1 MDPLM
6 DAGTFLPGA
15 VPHFTTALTG
25 PLPDLERRIL
35 DAMPAIEHWLHGQWQ
50 GRVTPFYASVDL
62 RNSNFKL
69 APIDTNLYPGGFN
82 NLNPDFDALCVQATI
97 AAVKNHCPDA
107 RRVLLIPENHTR
119 NMRYMQNVEALQ
131 RILRNA
137 GMHVRLGSLVPD
149 LTAPTDIE
157 LPTGGK
163 LRLDPLV
170 RTGNRIGVDGFDPCM
185 VLLNND
191 LSSGLPEIL
200 RNLEQPVLPPLH
212 AGWYMRRKSNHFAVY
227 KDVATELAQLIGID
241 PWLIDPCFGSCGK
254 INFHEHTGEDRLA
267 DCVSEVLARTRVKY
281 QEYGIKQEPFV
292 IVKADSG
299 TYGMAIMTIKDPAEV
314 RNLNRKDRKKMEM
327 GKGHVEVHEVLVQE
341 GVYSFETVNGGVAEP
356 VVYMID
362 QFVVGAFYRVC
373 AGRGQDRN
381 LNVPGSYFEQLAFE
395 KPADSLNRDDA
406 GRPPNRFYAYG
417 VIARL
422 ALVAAAIELE
432 KMEQALK
439 KNSAASPGVAPH

>member
-1 MDPLM
+1 MN
-6 DAGTFLPGA
+6 TGA

-25 PLPDLERRIL
+25 PAPDLERRIL
-35 DAMPAIEHWLHGQWQ
+35 DAMPAIEHWLRGQWHAHA
-50 GRVTPFYASVDL
+50 TPFYGSVDL

-69 APIDTNLYPGGFN
+69 AAIDTNLYPGGFN
-82 NLNPDFDALCVQATI
+82 NLNRDFDALCVQATI
-97 AAVKNHCPDA
+97 AAVKNNCPGA

-131 RILRNA
+131 RILCSA
-137 GMHVRLGSLVPD
+137 GLQVRIGSLLPD

-157 LPTGGK
+157 LPDGGK

-170 RTGNRIGVDGFDPCM
+170 RDGNRIGVDGFDPCM

-227 KDVATELAQLIGID
+227 KDVAAELARLIGID

-267 DCVSEVLARTRVKY
+267 DCVSEVLARTRAKY
-281 QEYGIKQEPFV
+281 REYGIKQEPFV

-327 GKGHVEVHEVLVQE
+327 AKGHVEVHEVLVQE
-341 GVYSFETVNGGVAEP
+341 GVYSFETVNGAVAEP
-356 VVYMID
+356 VIYMID
-362 QFVVGAFYRVC
+362 QFVVGAFYRAC
-373 AGRGQDRN
+373 AGRSQDQN
-381 LNVPGSYFEQLAFE
+381 LNVPGSQFVQLAFE
-395 KPADSLNRDDA
+395 KPADSPNRDDA
-406 GRPPNRFYAYG
+406 GCPPNRFYAYG

-432 KMEQALK
+432 QTQRAFEDNTGTRSL
-439 KNSAASPGVAPH
+439 VAPQ